1 MEIIKYLKE
10 KAKKNRKTIV
20 FPEGDNP
27 CIIRAAAKLQVDGL
41 VDPILVGSRQQ
52 IRDIMYRQE
61 LLKTELSIADPM
73 TDGELDSYISRYCS
87 ERQMPEAAGRRIVSQ
102 PLYYSAMMVKMGRAQ
117 GMVGGID
124 HPTEE
129 VIMASELIFGLKEGI
144 SVPSSFYLAE
154 IPGFKGSQGE
164 YIIFSDPSMNPDP
177 SAAELA
183 DIALTTAQSARALLE
198 WEPAV
203 ALLSFSTKGSADHPL
218 VHKIQTAYEYL
229 QQKNCDFL
237 FDGELQADAAIN
249 PVIGM
254 KKTGGASPA
263 AGKAN
268 ILIFPDL
275 NSCNIASKL
284 VQQFTGAKF
293 YGPILQGFNF
303 PVSDLSRGASEED
316 IIGTALLTA
325 AAE

>member
-1 MEIIKYLKE
+1 MEIISYLKE
-10 KAKKNRKTIV
+10 KAAKNNKTIV

-27 CIIRAAAKLQVDGL
+27 FILRAAAKLLEEGL
-41 VDPILVGSRQQ
+41 LNPILVGSRCRIQG
-52 IRDIMYRQE
+52 IVSE
-61 LLKTELSIADPM
+61 LKIFGAEHCIVDPM
-73 TDGELDSYISRYCS
+73 EEEALSKYIRIYCE
-87 ERQMPEAAGRRIVSQ
+87 ERQMPEAVGRRIISQ

-129 VIMASELIFGLKEGI
+129 IIMASELILGLSEGI

-154 IPGFKGSQGE
+154 IPGFKGSQDDLM
-164 YIIFSDPSMNPDP
+164 IFSDPSMNPDP
-177 SAAELA
+177 SAMELA
-183 DIALTTAQSARALLE
+183 DIAFTTAQSARSLLE
-198 WEPAV
+198 WEPKV

-218 VHKIQTAYEYL
+218 VQKIQTAYEYL
-229 QQKNCDFL
+229 GKKNCDFL

-249 PVIGM
+249 QAIGI
-254 KKTGGASPA
+254 KKTNGTSPV

-275 NSCNIASKL
+275 NACNISSKL
-284 VQQFTGAKF
+284 VQLFTGARF
-293 YGPILQGFNF
+293 YGPILQGFRF
-303 PVSDLSRGASEED
+303 PVSDLSRGATVED
-316 IIGTALLTA
+316 IIGSALLTA

>member
-1 MEIIKYLKE
+1 MEIMKYLKE
-10 KAKKNRKTIV
+10 KAEKNRKTIV
-20 FPEGDNP
+20 FPEGENP
-27 CIIRAAAKLQVDGL
+27 CVIRAAARLQEDGL
-41 VDPILVGSRQQ
+41 INPILVGSRQRILDVIHDQ
-52 IRDIMYRQE
+52 KIM
-61 LLKTELSIADPM
+61 KTEFCVADPAEDEAL
-73 TDGELDSYISRYCS
+73 DGYISSYCS
-87 ERQMPEAAGRRIVSQ
+87 DRQMPEAAGRRIVSQ
-102 PLYYSAMMVKMGRAQ
+102 PLYFSAMMVKTGRAQ
-117 GMVGGID
+117 GMVGGIN

-154 IPGFKGSQGE
+154 IPGFKGSQGG

-177 SAAELA
+177 SAGELA
-183 DIALTTAQSARALLE
+183 DIAFTTAQSARSLLN
-198 WEPAV
+198 WEPTV

-229 QQKNCDFL
+229 RQKNCDFL
-237 FDGELQADAAIN
+237 FDGELQADTAIN
-249 PVIGM
+249 PAIGM
-254 KKTGGASPA
+254 KKTGGTSPA

-316 IIGTALLTA
+316 IIGTALLAA